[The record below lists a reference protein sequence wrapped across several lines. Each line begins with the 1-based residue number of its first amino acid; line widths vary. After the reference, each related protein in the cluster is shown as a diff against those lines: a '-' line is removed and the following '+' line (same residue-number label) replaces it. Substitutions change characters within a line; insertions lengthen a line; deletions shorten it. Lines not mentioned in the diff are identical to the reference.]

1 MLGAALDVFRLRQIF
16 GLATRARELGADLAG
31 DLSFLDLTRRAV
43 LPIGKGNAPRA
54 IDDPTPVFLAA
65 PPVRRTRLEGRR
77 VALMATGGSGA
88 LASVVGAARAFE
100 DAGIRPSVITL
111 CSGSAMFGYPVAAGH
126 PAEVVADFL
135 LSLDPRDYLDVDWRS
150 VATIAPRLGR
160 GFVGLVRGEALERT
174 LTRLLGDVRLGDLE
188 VPAYAPIW
196 SVEHNRLDYL
206 GPATYPT
213 MTVAHAIRMAVS
225 LPLFFEPVRLGAD
238 HWSDGGIVDIFP
250 VKPVLEIE
258 PAPDAVVA
266 INGFYPAQFAG
277 EEAVGWEAK
286 RWSILL
292 AASQVRTCQQVE
304 LARENLRRLHGVA
317 DVELI
322 QPVNYDEVRGLGFYR
337 QFIDSTDWPRFM
349 EAGRVAAASAL
360 ERLDERASAATAA

>member
-16 GLATRARELGADLAG
+16 GLAARAGELGADLVG
-31 DLSFLDLTRRAV
+31 DLSFLDATRRAV
-43 LPIGKGNAPRA
+43 LPIGKRPPSRS
-54 IDDPTPVFLAA
+54 IDDPTPVFA
-65 PPVRRTRLEGRR
+65 PVRAARCTGLEGRR

-100 DAGIRPSVITL
+100 DVGIRPSAITL
-111 CSGSAMFGYPVAAGH
+111 CSGSAMFGFPIAAGH
-126 PAEVVADFL
+126 PAEAVADFL
-135 LSLDPRDYLDVDWRS
+135 LSIDARDYIDVDWPS
-150 VATIAPRLGR
+150 VATIAPRRGR
-160 GFVGLVRGEALERT
+160 GFVGIVRGDALERT

-206 GPATYPT
+206 GPRTYPT

-258 PAPDAVVA
+258 PAPDAAVA
-266 INGFYPAQFAG
+266 INGFYPAEFAG
-277 EEAVGWEAK
+277 EESLGWEEK

-292 AASQVRTCQQVE
+292 AASQVRTCQQVQ
-304 LARENLRRLHGVA
+304 LARENLRRLRDVA

-322 QPVNYDEVRGLGFYR
+322 QPVKYDEVRGLGFYR

-349 EAGRVAAASAL
+349 EAGRAAAASAL
-360 ERLDERASAATAA
+360 QRLDERAAAAAA